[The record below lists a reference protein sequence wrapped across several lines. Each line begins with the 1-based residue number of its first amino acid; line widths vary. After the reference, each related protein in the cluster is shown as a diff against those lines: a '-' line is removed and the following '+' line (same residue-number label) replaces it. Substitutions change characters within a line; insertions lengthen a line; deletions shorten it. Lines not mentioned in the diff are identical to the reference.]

1 MVVVKSVV
9 VVTTLVA
16 GTGRAVVV
24 TVVTVGVVTT
34 TAATTGLGTKP
45 DREVVTIE
53 PDTGA
58 IVVAV
63 AVSIVEEHITTEGD
77 LSVLESEGVTGLRL
91 S

>member
-1 MVVVKSVV
+1 MVVKSVV
-9 VVTTLVA
+9 VATLV
-16 GTGRAVVV
+16 TGSCRAVVV

-34 TAATTGLGTKP
+34 TMTTAALGTKP

-63 AVSIVEEHITTEGD
+63 LVTVVEEDIESFVTLK
-77 LSVLESEGVTGLRL
+77 LSL
-91 S
+91 SF

>member
-9 VVTTLVA
+9 VATLV
-16 GTGRAVVV
+16 TGSCRAVVV
-24 TVVTVGVVTT
+24 AVMAVGIVTT
-34 TAATTGLGTKP
+34 TAATAADLRSKP